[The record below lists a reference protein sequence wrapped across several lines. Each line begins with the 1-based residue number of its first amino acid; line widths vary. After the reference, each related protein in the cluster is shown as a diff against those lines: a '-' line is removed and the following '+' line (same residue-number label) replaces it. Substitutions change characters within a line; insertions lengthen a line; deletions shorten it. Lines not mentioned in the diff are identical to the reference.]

1 MSCPVAAQELPGRVK
16 KLREGGL
23 AALRELQKADEEVSK
38 AAAKMPTDAED
49 ETEQLVKDTFVL
61 A

>member
-1 MSCPVAAQELPGRVK
+1 MK

-38 AAAKMPTDAED
+38 AAAKMPNDVEN
-49 ETEQLVKDTFVL
+49 ETERLVKDTYVL

>member
-1 MSCPVAAQELPGRVK
+1 MK

-38 AAAKMPTDAED
+38 VAAKMPNDVED
-49 ETEQLVKDTFVL
+49 ETVQLVKDTYVL

>member
-1 MSCPVAAQELPGRVK
+1 VQELPGRVK

-38 AAAKMPTDAED
+38 VAAKMPNDVED
-49 ETEQLVKDTFVL
+49 ETVQLVKDTYVL